1 MNGCLADQG
10 KSTGMGIRDS
20 IWSVLGRDTSDA
32 TDLVLERVRNAML
45 MALEEYGD
53 GTQVRLDM
61 KISSAREISALWYLR
76 PEIMQLVASARGEVV
91 ARTCVARI
99 TALFGKYQMGGKTS
113 RFGGL

>member
-1 MNGCLADQG
+1 
-10 KSTGMGIRDS
+10 MGIRDS

-32 TDLVLERVRNAML
+32 TDLVLERVRSAML

-53 GTQVRLDM
+53 ETQVRLDM
-61 KISSAREISALWYLR
+61 KISCAREISELWYLR
-76 PEIMQLVASARGEVV
+76 PELMHMVASAHGEEV
-91 ARTCVARI
+91 ARVCVSKI